1 MRKIANILT
10 KNLFNDKIFYNVVD
24 NKNDLI
30 DGIPVLCVGVELTK
44 KNYPNFK
51 ILDMSIDDNT
61 YWTYGPREKRN
72 IYESRLKI
80 FIQNAI
86 EIFKSKIQYKYV
98 NVVVNGTLSPDFQ
111 LVNNI
116 IFREGKKIV
125 SFLFNGIVY
134 VYDNDKTVYGISLRE
149 LNYIGE
155 NVKMFLGNVYGNT
168 TVITNK
174 DSIPLDVRI
183 LFNGYDYLI
192 PCLFSNDNECSN
204 S

>member
-24 NKNDLI
+24 SKDKLI
-30 DGIPVLCVGVELTK
+30 SGIPVLCVGVEMTK
-44 KNYPNFK
+44 KNYPNFN
-51 ILDMSIDDNT
+51 ILNMDVGDGI

-72 IYESRLKI
+72 VYESRLKT
-80 FIQNAI
+80 FIKKSI
-86 EIFKSKIQYKYV
+86 DKFKSEIHYKYV
-98 NVVVNGTLSPDFQ
+98 NVVVDGLSSNDFIA
-111 LVNNI
+111 VNDL
-116 IFREGKKIV
+116 IFNRGKSVI
-125 SFLFNGIVY
+125 SFLFNGMVY
-134 VYDNDKTVYGISLRE
+134 VYDNKNSVYGISLRE

-155 NVKMFLGNVYGNT
+155 NVKAFLSNVYSNT

-192 PCLFSNDNECSN
+192 PCLYSNNNDK
-204 S
+204 

>member
-24 NKNDLI
+24 SKDKLI
-30 DGIPVLCVGVELTK
+30 NGIPVLCVGVEMTK
-44 KNYPNFK
+44 KNYPNFN
-51 ILDMSIDDNT
+51 ILNMNVCNDI

-72 IYESRLKI
+72 VYESRLKS
-80 FIQNAI
+80 FIQKSI
-86 EIFKSKIQYKYV
+86 DKFKSDIYYKYV
-98 NVVVNGTLSPDFQ
+98 NVVVDGLSSNDFTA
-111 LVNNI
+111 VNEL
-116 IFREGKKIV
+116 IFMSGKSVI
-125 SFLFNGIVY
+125 SFLFNGMLY
-134 VYDNDKTVYGISLRE
+134 VYDNKNTVYGISLRE

-155 NVKMFLGNVYGNT
+155 NVKTFLSNVYANT

-192 PCLFSNDNECSN
+192 PCLYSNNN
-204 S
+204 VA

>member
-24 NKNDLI
+24 SKDKLI
-30 DGIPVLCVGVELTK
+30 SGIPVLCVGVEMTK
-44 KNYPNFK
+44 KNYPNFN
-51 ILDMSIDDNT
+51 ILNMDVGDGI

-72 IYESRLKI
+72 VYESRLKT
-80 FIQNAI
+80 FIKKSI
-86 EIFKSKIQYKYV
+86 DKFKSEIHYEYV
-98 NVVVNGTLSPDFQ
+98 NVVVDGLSSNDFIAVNDLIFNG
-111 LVNNI
+111 
-116 IFREGKKIV
+116 GKSVI
-125 SFLFNGIVY
+125 SFLFNGMVY
-134 VYDNDKTVYGISLRE
+134 VYDNKNVVYGISLRE

-155 NVKMFLGNVYGNT
+155 NVKAFLSNVYSKT

-192 PCLFSNDNECSN
+192 PCLYSNNNDE
-204 S
+204 

>member
-24 NKNDLI
+24 SKDKLI
-30 DGIPVLCVGVELTK
+30 SGIPVLCVGVEMTK
-44 KNYPNFK
+44 KNYPNFN
-51 ILDMSIDDNT
+51 ILDMDVGDGI

-72 IYESRLKI
+72 VYESRLKT
-80 FIQNAI
+80 FINKSI
-86 EIFKSKIQYKYV
+86 DKFKSEIHYEYV
-98 NVVVNGTLSPDFQ
+98 NVVVDGLTSNDFMTVNDLIFNGGKS
-111 LVNNI
+111 I
-116 IFREGKKIV
+116 I
-125 SFLFNGIVY
+125 SFLFNGMVY
-134 VYDNDKTVYGISLRE
+134 VYDNKNVVYGISLRE

-155 NVKMFLGNVYGNT
+155 NVKAFLSNVYSNT

-192 PCLFSNDNECSN
+192 PCLYSNNNVE
-204 S
+204 

>member
-24 NKNDLI
+24 SKDKLI
-30 DGIPVLCVGVELTK
+30 NGIPVLCVGVELTK
-44 KNYPNFK
+44 KNYPNFN
-51 ILDMSIDDNT
+51 ILNMNVSDDI

-72 IYESRLKI
+72 VYESRLKT
-80 FIQNAI
+80 FIQKSI
-86 EIFKSKIQYKYV
+86 DKFKSDISYKYV
-98 NVVVNGTLSPDFQ
+98 NVVVDGLTSNDFIVVSDLIFNGGKS
-111 LVNNI
+111 I
-116 IFREGKKIV
+116 I
-125 SFLFNGIVY
+125 SLLFNGMVY
-134 VYDNDKTVYGISLRE
+134 VYDNKNTVYGISLRE

-155 NVKMFLGNVYGNT
+155 NVKSFLGNLYSNT

-192 PCLFSNDNECSN
+192 PCLYSNNN
-204 S
+204 VA